1 MCAPH
6 KKTLTRNPMHPKI
19 DTLCVWL
26 EGAWMRQQRVAS
38 SQLPSLIMP
47 CPVCTGRLVFRAVT
61 PTKPP
66 SDLEDSTYACER
78 CGTQVIRTTFRK
90 PTKFEAA

>member
-1 MCAPH
+1 M
-6 KKTLTRNPMHPKI
+6 LR
-19 DTLCVWL
+19 
-26 EGAWMRQQRVAS
+26 QRVAS

-47 CPVCTGRLVFRAVT
+47 CPVCTGRLVFCAIT

-66 SDLEDSTYACER
+66 SDLEDSVFACDR

-90 PTKFEAA
+90 ATKIEAA

>member
-1 MCAPH
+1 MLH
-6 KKTLTRNPMHPKI
+6 
-19 DTLCVWL
+19 
-26 EGAWMRQQRVAS
+26 QRVAS

-47 CPVCTGRLVFRAVT
+47 CPVCTGRLVFCSVT

-66 SDLEDSTYACER
+66 SDLEDSVFACDR

-90 PTKFEAA
+90 ATKIEAA

>member
-1 MCAPH
+1 
-6 KKTLTRNPMHPKI
+6 
-19 DTLCVWL
+19 
-26 EGAWMRQQRVAS
+26 MRQQRVAS

-47 CPVCTGRLVFRAVT
+47 CPGCTGRLVFRTVT

-66 SDLEDSTYACER
+66 SDLEDSVYACEC

-90 PTKFEAA
+90 TTKIEAA

>member
-6 KKTLTRNPMHPKI
+6 KKSLTLAQMTPKI
-19 DTLCVWL
+19 DMLVFGGGL
-26 EGAWMRQQRVAS
+26 WMRQQRVAS

-47 CPVCTGRLVFRAVT
+47 CPVCTGRLVFRTVT

-90 PTKFEAA
+90 AIKIEAA

>member
-1 MCAPH
+1 M
-6 KKTLTRNPMHPKI
+6 L
-19 DTLCVWL
+19 
-26 EGAWMRQQRVAS
+26 QQGVAS

-47 CPVCTGRLVFRAVT
+47 CPVCSGRLVFSSVT

-66 SDLEDSTYACER
+66 SELEDSVFACDR

-90 PTKFEAA
+90 AIKIEAA

>member
-1 MCAPH
+1 
-6 KKTLTRNPMHPKI
+6 
-19 DTLCVWL
+19 
-26 EGAWMRQQRVAS
+26 
-38 SQLPSLIMP
+38 MP

-78 CGTQVIRTTFRK
+78 CGTQLDSEWKHCITCGATVKDPYRFV
-90 PTKFEAA
+90 

>member
-1 MCAPH
+1 
-6 KKTLTRNPMHPKI
+6 
-19 DTLCVWL
+19 
-26 EGAWMRQQRVAS
+26 MRQQRVAS

-90 PTKFEAA
+90 TTKVAAA

>member
-1 MCAPH
+1 
-6 KKTLTRNPMHPKI
+6 
-19 DTLCVWL
+19 
-26 EGAWMRQQRVAS
+26 MRQQRVAS

-47 CPVCTGRLVFRAVT
+47 CPVCAGRLVFSSVM

-66 SDLEDSTYACER
+66 SDLEDSVHACER

-90 PTKFEAA
+90 APNNEAA

>member
-1 MCAPH
+1 
-6 KKTLTRNPMHPKI
+6 MH
-19 DTLCVWL
+19 
-26 EGAWMRQQRVAS
+26 QQRVAS

-47 CPVCTGRLVFRAVT
+47 CPGCAGRLVFRAVA

-66 SDLEDSTYACER
+66 SDLEDSIYACER

-90 PTKFEAA
+90 GPTIEAA